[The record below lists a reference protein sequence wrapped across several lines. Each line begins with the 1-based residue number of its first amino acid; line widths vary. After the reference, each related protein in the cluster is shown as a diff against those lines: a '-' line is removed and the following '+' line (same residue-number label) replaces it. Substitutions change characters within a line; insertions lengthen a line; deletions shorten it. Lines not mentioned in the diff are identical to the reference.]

1 MRITRKVLREMA
13 DENGYL
19 YKKGQKKPKLR
30 IFEDGTIIRVDTDLT
45 LCRVMTVSESLKV
58 LDIKN

>member
-1 MRITRKVLREMA
+1 MRITRKTLREMA

-19 YKKGQKKPKLR
+19 YKKGQRKPKLR
-30 IFEDGTIIRVDTDLT
+30 IFEDGTIIRADTDLT
-45 LCRVMTVSESLKV
+45 LCNAMTVSEALKV